1 MKIFHADL
9 ISGSISGSF
18 TGLITS
24 ASYAVTASYAENG
37 GGSSV
42 DTGSLLSTASANNNI
57 ITFTKGD
64 SSTFDITVDTGSGGG
79 GDAFPFTGSA
89 TIQGDLAIN
98 NTGNG
103 ITVTNGGLNL
113 INGALDV
120 DNGINVNQGGVQID
134 QGDLTLTS
142 GDAYMKGNEIYRN
155 FEVTVGT
162 DPSDGVN
169 KYIIEGNY
177 APTLNF
183 TNPGKYRF
191 DLSNSTNTNHP
202 LAFRLP
208 DDSTYSIGVNSSG
221 IAGNSGAYV
230 EIQINQVST
239 ASQLKYYCT
248 VHGNAMGNTIQ
259 ILDTFD
265 LTASGSFSGSF
276 VGDGSGLTGI
286 SGGGGTTGAVI
297 SSSLFDKEYQRF
309 SKNIGDVLRYDNS
322 NSSPG
327 EVQWFDYNGSQISSG
342 TSFSGNEGYDINDP
356 TTYSNF
362 AYVTIFGGQ
371 LQWGQSPDQFYHLY
385 KDLGIE
391 DYINGEHE
399 NEQIYL
405 PEAKLIELETYQG
418 GNYPSKVRFL
428 CSSVVIE
435 NNSNGGSPKIY
446 LGGTNTNTY
455 LTGGNGQLNFL
466 QPSDFITTVSSGTY
480 TPQNQDENTSLLL
493 KIGQNPKTT
502 LIGVKPTAAILGIDS
517 YLSSNINFNQSN
529 NGTFPVLSLPMLGLN
544 SGRGWLGEF
553 KEQFSDGN
561 VFNRI
566 EFVDNNGTKQ
576 IFNSKFVVVNPS
588 DDAGQS
594 NHQIELISLV
604 DINNLQSTSGQSW
617 NTLNT
622 PLQQNTSFVF
632 GDPDQILGSLDISQD
647 KYPGNYSQARRISQN
662 KTDLSKTV
670 LTGDIEGLGDAT
682 FTGDFKAKSLSGGA
696 LDSKDIGVTYS
707 QFYDDF
713 TSNFQIIKNDNSW
726 TGEPVVIWYDA
737 NQTTSP
743 MDAFYNNV
751 GHDSDMG
758 NGYFSYFELRGF
770 GGAGIDPNEN
780 VTSFIRNFGIT
791 SSLSSLNNNTMKYT
805 LNPPVKVTLET
816 SKINSYSSYFKVS
829 MDVSTIITENITN
842 SSNAPSPAKIFFGGN
857 DFIDTNPVSIG
868 TENMARFNSD
878 DFYYHEIVGGNQ
890 TNQKIKF
897 TIHNGPTI
905 NIGCSHQTNKG
916 NGASIGRSLWKD
928 RVSSGNTNIVN
939 DIQASSTNY
948 ANNLTSAVIEIQQN
962 SYSGSAL
969 PLTPGM
975 WFDTLTVRGDSGAS
989 QFYEYKMKDV
999 KWYVEQDAQLGQPR
1013 FVTYDDSAD
1022 SIEFYNKSNNSA
1034 FATWLQNG
1042 SFNFFNEIFE
1052 IEFSRKGYN
1061 TGDGNLDVSGDTLLQ
1076 SNLYL
1081 PQIPESDPGV
1091 KGMIYRDG
1099 DFIKISTTNNP
1110 NP

>member
-1 MKIFHADL
+1 
-9 ISGSISGSF
+9 
-18 TGLITS
+18 
-24 ASYAVTASYAENG
+24 
-37 GGSSV
+37 
-42 DTGSLLSTASANNNI
+42 
-57 ITFTKGD
+57 
-64 SSTFDITVDTGSGGG
+64 
-79 GDAFPFTGSA
+79 
-89 TIQGDLAIN
+89 
-98 NTGNG
+98 
-103 ITVTNGGLNL
+103 
-113 INGALDV
+113 
-120 DNGINVNQGGVQID
+120 
-134 QGDLTLTS
+134 
-142 GDAYMKGNEIYRN
+142 
-155 FEVTVGT
+155 
-162 DPSDGVN
+162 
-169 KYIIEGNY
+169 
-177 APTLNF
+177 
-183 TNPGKYRF
+183 
-191 DLSNSTNTNHP
+191 
-202 LAFRLP
+202 
-208 DDSTYSIGVNSSG
+208 
-221 IAGNSGAYV
+221 
-230 EIQINQVST
+230 
-239 ASQLKYYCT
+239 
-248 VHGNAMGNTIQ
+248 
-259 ILDTFD
+259 
-265 LTASGSFSGSF
+265 
-276 VGDGSGLTGI
+276 
-286 SGGGGTTGAVI
+286 
-297 SSSLFDKEYQRF
+297 
-309 SKNIGDVLRYDNS
+309 
-322 NSSPG
+322 
-327 EVQWFDYNGSQISSG
+327 
-342 TSFSGNEGYDINDP
+342 
-356 TTYSNF
+356 
-362 AYVTIFGGQ
+362 
-371 LQWGQSPDQFYHLY
+371 
-385 KDLGIE
+385 
-391 DYINGEHE
+391 
-399 NEQIYL
+399 
-405 PEAKLIELETYQG
+405 
-418 GNYPSKVRFL
+418 
-428 CSSVVIE
+428 
-435 NNSNGGSPKIY
+435 
-446 LGGTNTNTY
+446 
-455 LTGGNGQLNFL
+455 
-466 QPSDFITTVSSGTY
+466 
-480 TPQNQDENTSLLL
+480 
-493 KIGQNPKTT
+493 
-502 LIGVKPTAAILGIDS
+502 
-517 YLSSNINFNQSN
+517 
-529 NGTFPVLSLPMLGLN
+529 
-544 SGRGWLGEF
+544 
-553 KEQFSDGN
+553 
-561 VFNRI
+561 
-566 EFVDNNGTKQ
+566 
-576 IFNSKFVVVNPS
+576 
-588 DDAGQS
+588 
-594 NHQIELISLV
+594 
-604 DINNLQSTSGQSW
+604 
-617 NTLNT
+617 
-622 PLQQNTSFVF
+622 
-632 GDPDQILGSLDISQD
+632 
-647 KYPGNYSQARRISQN
+647 
-662 KTDLSKTV
+662 
-670 LTGDIEGLGDAT
+670 
-682 FTGDFKAKSLSGGA
+682 
-696 LDSKDIGVTYS
+696 
-707 QFYDDF
+707 
-713 TSNFQIIKNDNSW
+713 
-726 TGEPVVIWYDA
+726 
-737 NQTTSP
+737 